1 MSAEESKAR
10 TRSFIERVIQGRNV
24 AAIDELVA
32 SDVVDHS
39 AHPGQAPGIE
49 GYKQSVQ
56 MLLDA
61 FPDAQW
67 CIEDMLGEGDR
78 TATRFTMRGTHQGP
92 LLDLPP
98 TGCPVTFSGI
108 VMSRYQ
114 DGKIAEEWMQWDML
128 GLLRQLGTVPTAQAV
143 AS

>member
-10 TRSFIERVIQGRNV
+10 TRRFIERVIQGRDV
-24 AAIDELVA
+24 AAMDELVA
-32 SDVVDHS
+32 ADVVDHS
-39 AHPGQAPGIE
+39 AHPGQAPGIT
-49 GYKQSVQ
+49 GYRQSVQ

-67 CIEDMLGEGDR
+67 SIEDMLAEGDR

-98 TGCPVTFSGI
+98 TGSPITFSGI

-128 GLLRQLGTVPTAQAV
+128 GLLRQLGAVPAAQEATA
-143 AS
+143 